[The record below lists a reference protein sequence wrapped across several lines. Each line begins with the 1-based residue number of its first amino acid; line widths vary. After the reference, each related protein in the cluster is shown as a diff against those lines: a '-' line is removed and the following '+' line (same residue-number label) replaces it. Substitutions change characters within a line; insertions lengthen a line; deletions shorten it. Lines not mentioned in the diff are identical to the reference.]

1 MGHFLSRLTNLLELN
16 LSQMRLNKNPKVH
29 RKKKLY
35 FQNFRWFR
43 NRFLQRFLFLREFRR
58 TIPLKKRVLHIAI
71 AGGTGSGKSELMK
84 LFIKSDMESGMGA
97 LVIDPHSDLVS
108 ACNRLR
114 VERKGK
120 EIVLLSNRYG
130 KQGWHFQYNVFEIQ
144 RSFKTDFEKEV
155 YISHRCQQLVEAF
168 ATILSVD
175 FTVNMRLLIYNVL
188 MLLHWNEG
196 MQLRDF
202 LNCMRPET
210 SEPYLK
216 LVTNV
221 PDRNVQ
227 LFFAH
232 DFHKPDFKRT
242 KLAVLNRFSS
252 ALGNVGLRTILDC
265 KTSSFQLNKLL
276 YSGAI
281 ILVDTYGLGSVG
293 SSILG
298 SFLVAE
304 VFSYALSRGNV
315 PAQFR
320 KPIFLYLDECQRFM
334 NTHVVSA
341 LQQARKFG
349 LHLCLAFQDSGQFPS
364 TSFGEAL
371 LSNTG
376 VKICGSAS
384 YKDLNLFCKELPR
397 TKVAEIPPLSRGRFL
412 VKISEYA
419 PMILTA
425 HSFLV
430 HQRGR
435 SYLRKWQYQLRV
447 QHQLRQYYRF
457 LPHQSQPNKSVNVSK
472 KSAEKINLHIT
483 SVL

>member
-1 MGHFLSRLTNLLELN
+1 M
-16 LSQMRLNKNPKVH
+16 
-29 RKKKLY
+29 
-35 FQNFRWFR
+35 
-43 NRFLQRFLFLREFRR
+43 
-58 TIPLKKRVLHIAI
+58 AI

-108 ACNRLR
+108 ACNQLR
-114 VERKGK
+114 IKRKGK
-120 EIVLLSNRYG
+120 EVILLSNRYG

-144 RSFKTDFEKEV
+144 RTFKIDFEKEV
-155 YISHRCQQLVEAF
+155 YIGQRCQQLVEAF

-188 MLLHWNEG
+188 MVMHWNEG

-216 LVTNV
+216 LVANV
-221 PDRNVQ
+221 PDRNVR

-265 KTSSFQLNKLL
+265 QKSTFQLNKLL

-281 ILVDTYGLGSVG
+281 ILVDTHGLGSVG

-304 VFSYALSRGNV
+304 VFSYALSRGNI
-315 PAQFR
+315 PTQFR

-334 NTHVVSA
+334 NTHVVNA

-349 LHLCLAFQDSGQFPS
+349 LHLCLAFQDSGQFPN

-397 TKVAEIPPLSRGRFL
+397 TKIDEIPSLSQGRFL
-412 VKISEYA
+412 VKISDYA
-419 PMILTA
+419 PTILTA

-430 HQRGR
+430 DRRGR
-435 SYLRKWQYQLRV
+435 SYLSKKQYRVRVRNQLS
-447 QHQLRQYYRF
+447 HYYRL
-457 LPHQSQPNKSVNVSK
+457 LPHKPKQGKTVGDSK
-472 KSAEKINLHIT
+472 KSAKKVNLHIAH
-483 SVL
+483 VL